1 MSRIY
6 RALEKVEEE
15 KKQKIKE
22 EPSLKVFEEKA
33 VLKKEVPTLKFP
45 EEKIEKGGGS
55 FKRSSSCF
63 DCSVQFFWSRSIP
76 ETKESDFSS
85 SREFSPFDSRYECST
100 GRGENPGG
108 C

>member
-15 KKQKIKE
+15 KKQKMRE

-45 EEKIEKGGGS
+45 GEKIEKGG
-55 FKRSSSCF
+55 
-63 DCSVQFFWSRSIP
+63 VLQ
-76 ETKESDFSS
+76 KE
-85 SREFSPFDSRYECST
+85 
-100 GRGENPGG
+100 
-108 C
+108 